1 MNEKYIHNYMQ
12 LTKLITIVFGVAAAY
27 FLTIQSL
34 KVELAAKAETQSVEN
49 LNRKL
54 TNIEVILREGVVG
67 KEQFYKF
74 SKDIERRLIRIETL
88 LEENKGES
96 FDKR

>member
-1 MNEKYIHNYMQ
+1 MYEKYFHNYMQ
-12 LTKLITIVFGVAAAY
+12 FTKLITIIFGVAAAY

-34 KVELAAKAETQSVEN
+34 KVELAAKAETESVET

-54 TNIEVILREGVVG
+54 TNIEVILTEGVVG

-74 SKDIERRLIRIETL
+74 SKDIEKRLIRIETL
-88 LEENKGES
+88 LEDNKGES
-96 FDKR
+96 FDKK

>member
-1 MNEKYIHNYMQ
+1 MQ